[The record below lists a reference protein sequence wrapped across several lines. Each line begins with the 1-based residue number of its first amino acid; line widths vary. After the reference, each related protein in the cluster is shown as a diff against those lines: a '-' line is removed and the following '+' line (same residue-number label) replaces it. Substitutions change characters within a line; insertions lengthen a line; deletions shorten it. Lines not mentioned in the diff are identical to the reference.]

1 MRPLASE
8 QVAARC
14 ANVAGDCACE
24 GLRRAS
30 RAISR
35 LYERALA
42 PLALTP
48 TQFAILVAT
57 RLRGPVPLSR
67 LATGLVLDR
76 TSLYRAIRPLER
88 QGHLRVG
95 VGKTQRERAATVT
108 AKGEHLLQQA
118 LPIWDATQRTFVSA
132 LGTRT
137 WTALS
142 AAVGQVV
149 PVVRAIESREPPSPR
164 RRRRSPAGPR

>member
-1 MRPLASE
+1 
-8 QVAARC
+8 VAARC
-14 ANVAGDCACE
+14 AIVAGDCACE

-67 LATGLVLDR
+67 LATALVLDR

-95 VGKTQRERAATVT
+95 PGQNQRGRAATLTV
-108 AKGEHLLQQA
+108 KGEHLLQQA

-137 WTALS
+137 WTTLS
-142 AAVGQVV
+142 AAVAQVV
-149 PVVRAIESREPPSPR
+149 PVARAIDSGQAPSAR
-164 RRRRSPAGPR
+164 RPRRSPARPR